1 MDSMQFFQGRTLVV
15 ASQHA
20 KESVIAP
27 RLSKAFNLK
36 VTTAPNLDTDA
47 LGTFSGEIDRLLSP
61 IDAARAKCQKALDL
75 TGCDLAIASEASFG
89 PHPIYPFVA
98 AHEEL
103 LLMQDRK
110 NDWEFLVKTLET
122 TTNYNTW
129 TIRSVE
135 ELADILEPAK
145 FPSHALIVKKSA
157 SDASHCVKG
166 IQSNTLL
173 EETVQDFLH
182 RYSICQVE
190 TDMRAM
196 HNPTRMEVIA
206 RLTDLLIDQ
215 INTSCPQCDA
225 PGFRISDIIRGLPCA
240 ICDHE
245 TRGIRAEIYTCSH
258 CLYEEPRKKV
268 GFPEKEDP
276 MYCDYCNP

>member
-61 IDAARAKCQKALDL
+61 IDAARAKCQKAIDL

-110 NDWEFLVKTLET
+110 NDWEFVVKTLET

-129 TIRSVE
+129 TIHSLE
-135 ELADILEPAK
+135 ELAEILEPAK

-173 EETVQDFLH
+173 EETVEEFLQ

-196 HNPTRMEVIA
+196 HNPSRMDVIA
-206 RLTDLLIDQ
+206 RLTDQLIDQ

-245 TRGIRAEIYTCSH
+245 TRGIRAEIYTCSR
-258 CLYEEPRKKV
+258 CLFEEPRKKV
-268 GFPEKEDP
+268 GSPEKEDP